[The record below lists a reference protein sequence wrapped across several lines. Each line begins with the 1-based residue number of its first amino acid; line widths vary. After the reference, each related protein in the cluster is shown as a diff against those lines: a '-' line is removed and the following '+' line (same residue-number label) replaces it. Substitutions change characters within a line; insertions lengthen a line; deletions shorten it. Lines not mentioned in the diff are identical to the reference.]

1 MTQVAFKPVTVFDI
15 SQTEGEPLPQLGV
28 HALTG
33 SVAHYAAFWRR

>member
-33 SVAHYAAFWRR
+33 SVAHYAAF